1 VPEAFNP
8 YREWLG
14 VSDGR
19 RPGNHYELLS
29 IEPCEGDRA
38 VIAQAADALTSQ
50 IRGIRPGPHM
60 TEWQQLLG
68 ALAEAKRCLLDAGA
82 KAAYDASLRG
92 QAMPGQSAPP
102 PSKEFTPLT
111 PAGPSRPET
120 PSPPVSYPVAQP
132 IASPVGSA
140 PPREDHPSPPI
151 APVSEPSAPAPSGP
165 SEAGFP
171 AGIGAGER
179 HRRTRR
185 RAGPS
190 AAQLGVY
197 GLTVVFVGMAVVLG
211 YFLYQREQEATTGG
225 TATSEVGTTSPSN
238 AAGGLA
244 QRPPDEERA
253 SNGGGTASTHEPR
266 PGPGETPKPEER
278 QGAGAVAE
286 REEEGTSGMGP
297 TPDEPPKPEKTVQ
310 PVEPPKPD
318 SPAERERR
326 QAVAQALADVRFSM
340 AEHHLEG
347 ARGHLR
353 AAVERAT
360 TPEEKAEADRL
371 DTLLGHLDEF
381 WKGMSR
387 AVARLRGAEEL
398 KIGETIVV
406 VVEASA
412 EELTIKA
419 AGQVRTYATAEMPFR
434 LVEEL
439 ADLKLG
445 RDPATKVLVGTYHL
459 VDPKGD
465 PARTRRL
472 WEEAGQGGLD
482 VKDLMPEL
490 TLWASVSTSSG
501 GTKTRT
507 RAPLGAMRTAPPDDA
522 EELKRAEEEVKA
534 TFKAE
539 YEAATSLPGKSQLA
553 TALME
558 AAEAT
563 GDDAAVRFVLLR
575 EARDMAVAAGE
586 GELACRAIDGL
597 GSPDEA
603 EVLKTKTA
611 ALADAGKKARGLDGQ
626 RQIAETALE
635 LIQEAVV
642 AQRFDEAQKLA
653 EVALAA
659 ARKMNSRPLM
669 QQAMVAGQQV
679 EALRK
684 QK

>member
-1 VPEAFNP
+1 
-8 YREWLG
+8 
-14 VSDGR
+14 
-19 RPGNHYELLS
+19 
-29 IEPCEGDRA
+29 
-38 VIAQAADALTSQ
+38 
-50 IRGIRPGPHM
+50 M
-60 TEWQQLLG
+60 
-68 ALAEAKRCLLDAGA
+68 
-82 KAAYDASLRG
+82 
-92 QAMPGQSAPP
+92 
-102 PSKEFTPLT
+102 
-111 PAGPSRPET
+111 
-120 PSPPVSYPVAQP
+120 
-132 IASPVGSA
+132 
-140 PPREDHPSPPI
+140 
-151 APVSEPSAPAPSGP
+151 
-165 SEAGFP
+165 
-171 AGIGAGER
+171 
-179 HRRTRR
+179 
-185 RAGPS
+185 
-190 AAQLGVY
+190 
-197 GLTVVFVGMAVVLG
+197 LG

-225 TATSEVGTTSPSN
+225 PLTTELDTTSPPN

-253 SNGGGTASTHEPR
+253 PNGGGTASTNEPR
-266 PGPGETPKPEER
+266 PDPKETPKPKER

-286 REEEGTSGMGP
+286 REEEGTSAVGP
-297 TPDEPPKPEKTVQ
+297 KPDEPPKPEKTVQ

-326 QAVAQALADVRFSM
+326 QAVVQALADARSSM
-340 AEHHLEG
+340 SEHHLEG

-360 TPEEKAEADRL
+360 TPEEEAEADRL
-371 DTLLGHLDEF
+371 DTLLGHLEEF

-419 AGQVRTYATAEMPFR
+419 AGQVRTYAIAEMPFR

-465 PARTRRL
+465 PDRTRRL

-482 VKDLMPEL
+482 VKDLVPEL
-490 TLWASVSTSSG
+490 ALWASVSTSSD

-507 RAPLGAMRTAPPDDA
+507 RAPLGAMRGAPPPTDA

-539 YEAATSLPGKSQLA
+539 YDAATSMPGKSRLA
-553 TALME
+553 TALLE
-558 AAEAT
+558 AGEAMR
-563 GDDAAVRFVLLR
+563 DDPTARFVLLR
-575 EARDMAVAAGE
+575 EAREAAVAAGE
-586 GELACRAIDGL
+586 GELACRAIDAM
-597 GSPDEA
+597 SAFHKAD
-603 EVLKTKTA
+603 VLQMKRT
-611 ALADAGKKARGLDGQ
+611 ALAAAAKKARGLDGQ
-626 RQIAETALE
+626 KQIAQAALE
-635 LIQEAVV
+635 LVQQAVV
-642 AQRFDEAQKLA
+642 AERFDEAAKLA